1 MQKKKTKTNE
11 IDLVIFDVNQTMFSL
26 NALNIKFKEFGLKQS
41 LVNSWFLS
49 VLKEGFSSSLSQQFV
64 NFKTIG
70 KNELTKIFL
79 QNNSPYNN
87 KIIDSIFDEFAN
99 LKVHPD
105 IKNSLKY
112 LKKKKIKIVTLTNG
126 SVSNTKLLLKKNN
139 INNFIDRCFSINS
152 FKIWKPAREVYLK
165 TCEKMKIK
173 PGRALM
179 IAAHGWDI
187 NGAKLAGLKTAYI
200 TRYEKILS
208 DFYYRPD
215 YVGKDSREIIKKL
228 DF

>member
-1 MQKKKTKTNE
+1 MQKKKTKTND

-87 KIIDSIFDEFAN
+87 KIINSIFNEFAN

-105 IKNSLKY
+105 IKTSLKC
-112 LKKKKIKIVTLTNG
+112 LKKL
-126 SVSNTKLLLKKNN
+126 
-139 INNFIDRCFSINS
+139 
-152 FKIWKPAREVYLK
+152 YL
-165 TCEKMKIK
+165 
-173 PGRALM
+173 
-179 IAAHGWDI
+179 
-187 NGAKLAGLKTAYI
+187 GL
-200 TRYEKILS
+200 
-208 DFYYRPD
+208 
-215 YVGKDSREIIKKL
+215 
-228 DF
+228 

>member
-1 MQKKKTKTNE
+1 MQKKKTKPNE

-26 NALNIKFKEFGLKQS
+26 NALKIKFKEFGLKKS
-41 LVNSWFLS
+41 LVNDWFLS
-49 VLKEGFSSSLSQQFV
+49 VLKEGFSNSLSQQFV

-79 QNNSPYNN
+79 QSNTPFNN
-87 KIIDSIFDEFAN
+87 KIIKSIFDEFGN

-105 IKNSLKY
+105 IKISLKY
-112 LKKKKIKIVTLTNG
+112 LKKHKIKIATLTNG

-139 INNFIDRCFSINS
+139 INNFIDGCFSINC
-152 FKIWKPAREVYLK
+152 FKIWKPAKEVYLK
-165 TCEKMKIK
+165 TCEKMNIK
-173 PGRALM
+173 PRRALM

-200 TRYEKILS
+200 TRYEKKLS
-208 DFYYRPD
+208 DFYIRPD
-215 YVGKDSREIIKKL
+215 YVGNDSKEIIKKL

>member
-26 NALNIKFKEFGLKQS
+26 SALKIKFKEFGLKQS

-49 VLKEGFSSSLSQQFV
+49 VLKEGFSSSLTQQFV

-87 KIIDSIFDEFAN
+87 KIINSIFDEFAN

-105 IKNSLKY
+105 IKTSLKF
-112 LKKKKIKIVTLTNG
+112 LKK
-126 SVSNTKLLLKKNN
+126 
-139 INNFIDRCFSINS
+139 
-152 FKIWKPAREVYLK
+152 
-165 TCEKMKIK
+165 
-173 PGRALM
+173 
-179 IAAHGWDI
+179 
-187 NGAKLAGLKTAYI
+187 
-200 TRYEKILS
+200 
-208 DFYYRPD
+208 
-215 YVGKDSREIIKKL
+215 
-228 DF
+228 

>member
-1 MQKKKTKTNE
+1 MRKKQTKPNE
-11 IDLVIFDVNQTMFSL
+11 FDLVIFDVNQTMFSL
-26 NALNIKFKEFGLKQS
+26 NALKKKFKEFGLKQS
-41 LVNSWFLS
+41 LVNNWFLS

-64 NFKTIG
+64 DFKTIG
-70 KNELTKIFL
+70 KNELIKIFL
-79 QNNSPYNN
+79 QNNTLYNH
-87 KIIDSIFDEFAN
+87 KIINSILEEFGN

-105 IKNSLKY
+105 IKTSLKY
-112 LKKKKIKIVTLTNG
+112 LKKNKIKIVTLTNG
-126 SVSNTKLLLKKNN
+126 SVLNTKLLLKKNN
-139 INNFIDRCFSINS
+139 INNFIDECFSINS

-200 TRYEKILS
+200 TRYEKKLS

-215 YVGKDSREIIKKL
+215 YVGSDSREIIKKL